1 MNSRSVVM
9 TQEEI
14 LARWRTAG
22 GWEPLPCGAEAAHPE
37 HLDRL
42 LAAYIDAWYCHALLT
57 AEPFLLP
64 IGDFAGEA
72 YARLLT
78 DGSAVEL
85 TLPPQCLRP
94 VSVKLW
100 GWHRAAN
107 VTTDADGSLALMQ
120 LNPFSRADCSSPVA
134 IMVSPDTLFLY
145 PVPDK
150 GDGTTIDTLT
160 GVPAPQTGTYLITPF
175 LLADMTE
182 KSKNLFENGIR

>member
-1 MNSRSVVM
+1 MSSSIVTM

-22 GWEPLPCGAEAAHPE
+22 GWEPLPCIAEAAHPE

-42 LAAYIDAWYCHALLT
+42 LAAHIDAWYYHTLLT

-64 IGDFAGEA
+64 AADFAA
-72 YARLLT
+72 DSYARLLA
-78 DGSAVEL
+78 DGSAVEV
-85 TLPPQCLRP
+85 TLPAQCMRP
-94 VSVKLW
+94 VSVKMW
-100 GWHRAAN
+100 GWHRPAT
-107 VTTDADGSLALMQ
+107 VSCDADGSLALMQ

-134 IMVSPDTLFLY
+134 IMISPDTLILY

-150 GDGTTIDTLT
+150 GEGTTIDSIT
-160 GVPAPQTGTYLITPF
+160 GVPAPQSGVYLLTPF

-182 KSKNLFENGIR
+182 KAKNHGLS